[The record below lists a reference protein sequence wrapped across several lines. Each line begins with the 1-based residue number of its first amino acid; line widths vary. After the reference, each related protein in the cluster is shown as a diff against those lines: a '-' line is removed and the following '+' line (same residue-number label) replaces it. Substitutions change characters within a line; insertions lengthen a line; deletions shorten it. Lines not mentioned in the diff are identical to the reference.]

1 MEVERINNDIPAI
14 DMRHITKRFGT
25 FEANSDIDL
34 NVYCGE
40 IHALLGENG
49 AGKSTLMNVLYG
61 LYKPDEGEIYLHGD
75 KITLSSPADAI
86 NNKIGMIHQHFM
98 LIPTLTVV
106 ENIILMTKT
115 ESKLHL
121 NLKNECYRLMKIIQK
136 YGFEIDLMARV
147 ADLSVGEQQ
156 KVEILKMLYRG
167 AEVLIM
173 DEPTAV
179 LSPNEVEDLFKI
191 LREIV
196 DNGCAVIFISHKL
209 WEVMRI
215 SDRATIL
222 RDGKKIT
229 TVNTSECTKE
239 DLANMM
245 VGREI
250 TLHYEKPETKVG
262 KPVLQLKNVYADND
276 HGVSVL
282 KNINLTVNQGEILGV
297 AGVDGNGQQE
307 LADIIHGMR
316 KVCSGTIKIAEV
328 DTTNCKPQTAIDSG
342 LAHIPEDRHKRGSIL
357 EFSVTENIAMINV
370 DKAPFTHK
378 GIYYPQK
385 AQKVASGLKESFNI
399 KCTSVNAEMSTL
411 SGGNQQKVVLAREI
425 YRNPKMLIAAQP
437 SRGLDIG
444 ATESIQQ
451 LLIDKRTEGMAIL
464 LISSDLDEILAISDR
479 VIVIYEG
486 EIQGEFIPGEKTFM
500 EIGLMMTGSSKEE
513 RNITQYDVH

>member
-1 MEVERINNDIPAI
+1 MDVDNSMNDVPVI

-25 FEANSDIDL
+25 FEANSDISLD
-34 NVYCGE
+34 VYCGE

-61 LYKPDEGEIYLHGD
+61 LYKPDEGEIYLHGN
-75 KITLSSPADAI
+75 KISFSSPADAI
-86 NNKIGMIHQHFM
+86 NNRIGMIHQHFM

-106 ENIILMTKT
+106 ENIILMSKT
-115 ESKLHL
+115 TSKFHL
-121 NLKNECYRLMKIIQK
+121 NLKTECDRLTEIIQK
-136 YGFEIDLMARV
+136 YGFKIDLMASV
-147 ADLSVGEQQ
+147 SDLSVGEQQ
-156 KVEILKMLYRG
+156 KVEILKMLYRD

-179 LSPNEVEDLFKI
+179 LSPNEVEELFII

-196 DNGCAVIFISHKL
+196 DDGCAVIFISHKL

-222 RDGKKIT
+222 RDGKKVT
-229 TVNTSECTKE
+229 TVNTADCSKE

-250 TLHYEKPETKVG
+250 TLHYEKPEIEVG
-262 KPVLQLKNVYADND
+262 EPILQLENVCLNSDD
-276 HGVSVL
+276 GISVL
-282 KNINLTVNQGEILGV
+282 KNINLTVRQGEILGV

-307 LADIIHGMR
+307 LADVIHGMR
-316 KVCSGTIKIAEV
+316 KVSSGTVKVAGS
-328 DTTNCKPQTAIDSG
+328 DTTNCSPQTAIDCG

-357 EFSVTENIAMINV
+357 EFTVAENIAMINV

-378 GIYYPQK
+378 GIYYPQN
-385 AQKVASGLKESFNI
+385 AQKVAHRLKEEFNI
-399 KCTSVNAEMSTL
+399 KCNSVNAEMNTL
-411 SGGNQQKVVLAREI
+411 SGGNQQKVILAREI
-425 YRNPKMLIAAQP
+425 YRNPKLLIAAQP

-464 LISSDLDEILAISDR
+464 LISSDLDEVLAISDR
-479 VIVIYEG
+479 VIVLYEG
-486 EIQGEFIPGEKTFM
+486 EIQGEFIPGEKTFT
-500 EIGLMMTGSSKEE
+500 EIGLMMTGSSSEE
-513 RNITQYDVH
+513 RNSTRHGVH